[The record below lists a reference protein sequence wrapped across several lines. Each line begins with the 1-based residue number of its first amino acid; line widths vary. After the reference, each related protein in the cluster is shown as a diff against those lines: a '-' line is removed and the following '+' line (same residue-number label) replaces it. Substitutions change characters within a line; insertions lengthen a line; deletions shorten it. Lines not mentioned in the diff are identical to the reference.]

1 MEESGLLSMI
11 KNNRM
16 QDLQLLYSL
25 FIRRPRSF
33 ELLRKRLSDFIVEEG
48 TRLVQDEQLKI
59 EDFVVQLI

>member
-1 MEESGLLSMI
+1 
-11 KNNRM
+11 M

>member
-1 MEESGLLSMI
+1 MDESGLLSMI

-16 QDLQLLYSL
+16 HDLQLLYSL

-48 TRLVQDEQLKI
+48 HRLVQDEQLKI
-59 EDFVVQLI
+59 EDFVV